1 MVNFKTSGG
10 GHYGKGMFDPG
21 ATWGSY
27 KESVIAQ
34 LINKSILKLTGVSDT
49 SDFRATNVNNNLYNQ
64 VVSMD
69 NVAGYSD
76 WNLTHHLNAFNRSAN
91 GVEVWYYLGDEA
103 ARKKAVEVSAAI
115 AKALGLVNRGAKPT
129 TNLYVISQSKGH
141 TLLIEWCF
149 IDNKKDIESLMAN
162 MDKAVK
168 AMLNCFDNKQTGGG
182 TTVAKANKDYY
193 GTGNYFVALQDL
205 KTMNKEWTKQDYSW
219 LFKKGSRFAVRNKI
233 IGKNGNVHAQVAG
246 LDNTYVTLAK
256 THVKPQ

>member
-34 LINKSILKLTGVSDT
+34 LINKTILKLTGVSDT

-168 AMLNCFDNKQTGGG
+168 AMLNCFDNKQTGGE
-182 TTVAKANKDYY
+182 TTVAKPKYRSKRGKYEALKDLTIY
-193 GTGNYFVALQDL
+193 ND
-205 KTMNKEWTKQDYSW
+205 KERKRRST
-219 LFKKGSRFAVRNKI
+219 LITRKGSRFIIDEIVPIKGSVAV
-233 IGKNGNVHAQVAG
+233 GKLRAG
-246 LDNTYVTLAK
+246 GYITLRDDFI
-256 THVKPQ
+256 KPY

>member
-21 ATWGSY
+21 ATRGSY
-27 KESVIAQ
+27 KESIIAQ

-129 TNLYVISQSKGH
+129 TNLYVVSQSKGH

-168 AMLNCFDNKQTGGG
+168 AMLNCFDNKQIGGG
-182 TTVAKANKDYY
+182 TTVAKPKYRSKRGKYEALKDLTIY
-193 GTGNYFVALQDL
+193 ND
-205 KTMNKEWTKQDYSW
+205 KERKKRST
-219 LFKKGSRFAVRNKI
+219 LITKKGSRFI
-233 IGKNGNVHAQVAG
+233 IDEIVPIKGSVPVGKLRAG
-246 LDNTYVTLAK
+246 GYITLR
-256 THVKPQ
+256 TDYIGPY

>member
-129 TNLYVISQSKGH
+129 TNLYVVSQSKGH

-149 IDNKKDIESLMAN
+149 IDNKKDIESLMEN

-168 AMLNCFDNKQTGGG
+168 AMLDCFDNKQTGGG
-182 TTVAKANKDYY
+182 TTVAKAKVLDAKKFPAMVVMVQDNKVYNGPNFGPKSLSRALFPK
-193 GTGNYFVALQDL
+193 GTVIYASGIVYSTSGKPRI
-205 KTMNKEWTKQDYSW
+205 KTNSGY
-219 LFKKGSRFAVRNKI
+219 
-233 IGKNGNVHAQVAG
+233 
-246 LDNTYVTLAK
+246 TLA
-256 THVKPQ
+256 TDNYVKFL